1 MADEEG
7 KSSAVRVI
15 IITLASVG
23 CIGLVTIAG
32 VAFFVL
38 YTCSQGPNF

>member
-7 KSSAVRVI
+7 KSNTVRVVI
-15 IITLASVG
+15 IALASVG
-23 CIGLVTIAG
+23 CTGLVTIAG

-38 YTCSQGPNF
+38 YSCSQGSSF

>member
-1 MADEEG
+1 VTEPEG
-7 KSSAVRVI
+7 KSNTVRVVI
-15 IITLASVG
+15 IALASVG
-23 CIGLVTIAG
+23 CTGLVTIAG